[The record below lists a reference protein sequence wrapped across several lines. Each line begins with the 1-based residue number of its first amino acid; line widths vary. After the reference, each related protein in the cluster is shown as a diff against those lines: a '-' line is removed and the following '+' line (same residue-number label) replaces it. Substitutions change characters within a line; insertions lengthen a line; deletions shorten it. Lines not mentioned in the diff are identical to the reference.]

1 MHIPD
6 GYLGPSTYGSLWV
19 IMFGV
24 WSWAARKVKK
34 DLKVSQVPFLAMAS
48 AFSFVAMI
56 FTVPLP
62 GGTTAHITGATLIAV
77 LIGPWASV
85 VAVSVSLM
93 IQALVFGDGGVTA
106 ISANCFNIAFVGS
119 FVGYALYRLVT
130 KIGRQFVAGGFTRPE
145 NKESSSRSLQV
156 IGIAVGAYAG
166 INAAAFFTA
175 LELGLQP
182 LIYGSAQA
190 GAGYFPYSLSV
201 AIPAIMI
208 PHLIFVGALEAVV
221 AVLVVTFLRRDKN
234 GIIQF
239 PKAAALV
246 FFTAFLVVHSTAALA
261 HDFFIEPK
269 GEDFV
274 VVFGHGT
281 QREEFEVSKV
291 KLVRALD
298 LQGKEIPVQ
307 KEKKEK
313 GLVLKINGRP
323 STVLV
328 SIDNGYW
335 SKTIYGW
342 KELPK
347 RKASRVVEAIRSLFF
362 SKTILSWNESVQ
374 TASAD
379 TGLDIIP
386 LKNPFEMN
394 AGESLSLKVLL
405 RGQPLPGAEV
415 IGIEHAK
422 LGKTDKDGLI
432 KVPLVRGQ
440 NLVSVEHK
448 ERIKDD
454 PDADWLNLTATLT
467 FEGKK

>member
-6 GYLGPSTYGSLWV
+6 GYLGPSTYGGLWAV
-19 IMFGV
+19 MFGV
-24 WSWAARKVKK
+24 WSWAARKVKR
-34 DLKVSQVPFLAMAS
+34 DLKVSQVPYLAMAS

-85 VAVSVSLM
+85 IAVSVSLM

-106 ISANCFNIAFVGS
+106 LSANCFNIAFIGS

-130 KIGRQFVAGGFTRPE
+130 KVGGYFYADGTTRPE
-145 NKESSSRSLQV
+145 NEGSSSRSIQV
-156 IGIAVGAYAG
+156 IGTAVGAYAG
-166 INAAAFFTA
+166 INAASFFTA

-182 LIYGSAQA
+182 LIHSSAQA
-190 GAGYFPYSLSV
+190 GAGYFPYPLSV

-208 PHLIFVGALEAVV
+208 PHLTLVGVLEAVV
-221 AVLVVTFLRRDKN
+221 AALVVTFLRRDKT
-234 GIIQF
+234 GMIKI

-246 FFTAFLVVHSTAALA
+246 FLTAFLVVQSTAALA
-261 HDFFIEPK
+261 HDFLIEPQ
-269 GEDFV
+269 GENFM

-291 KLVRALD
+291 KQVRALD
-298 LQGKEIPVQ
+298 LQGKELPVQ

-313 GLVLKINGRP
+313 GLLLKINVRP
-323 STVLV
+323 SIVMV

-362 SKTILSWNESVQ
+362 SKTIISWNDAVQ
-374 TASAD
+374 AASGEA
-379 TGLDIIP
+379 GLDIIP
-386 LKNPFEMN
+386 LKNPLEVK
-394 AGESLSLKVLL
+394 AGEFLAMKVLL
-405 RGQPLPGAEV
+405 RGQPLPGAEI

-432 KVPLVRGQ
+432 KVTLVKGQ
-440 NLVSVEHK
+440 NLMTVEHK
-448 ERIKDD
+448 ERLKDD
-454 PDADWLNLTATLT
+454 PDADALSLTATLT
-467 FEGKK
+467 FEVKK